1 MTKQELIEKVTNL
14 VKTDPNPHNQTSLE
28 DWISAGDTDDMT
40 PAEIAQEWDE
50 LPEMETDENTQ

>member
-1 MTKQELIEKVTNL
+1 MTKQELYDKVEKL
-14 VKTDPNPHNQTSLE
+14 VKTPVVKDGTSLS
-28 DWISAGDTDDMT
+28 DWINDGDTDDMT